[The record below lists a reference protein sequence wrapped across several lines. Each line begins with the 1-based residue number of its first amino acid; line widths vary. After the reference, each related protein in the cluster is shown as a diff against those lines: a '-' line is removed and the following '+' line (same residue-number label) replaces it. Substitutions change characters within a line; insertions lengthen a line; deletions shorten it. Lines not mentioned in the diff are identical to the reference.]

1 MGGFYSCDDI
11 PMERIS
17 RELRAKNSFIGEI
30 RLWEFAA
37 TTSWGGTYGPEGIL
51 YQRSDVTKS
60 NRGGAARLDPDEVG
74 LRLVQTSIG
83 PRPMRTVTFPG
94 LCTVLIRSDTHQS
107 TTRHRWIKT
116 RACPALWWR
125 ELTSPPR

>member
-1 MGGFYSCDDI
+1 MGQRVFCINGRTS
-11 PMERIS
+11 P
-17 RELRAKNSFIGEI
+17 RAP
-30 RLWEFAA
+30 A
-37 TTSWGGTYGPEGIL
+37 GGG
-51 YQRSDVTKS
+51 V
-60 NRGGAARLDPDEVG
+60 AARLDPDEVG

-94 LCTVLIRSDTHQS
+94 LCAVLIRSDTHQS
-107 TTRHRWIKT
+107 TTRHGWIKT